1 MKIAIKLIV
10 WLILTIFLV
19 TTIANVSLAENHP
32 DTASF
37 YVGVTYGG
45 ATVEG
50 AKLLIDKVKDCTNL
64 FILASGNLQQNTTA
78 IEEIGDYAIAAGLNF
93 APYFGTSSSMTAYQ
107 NFAKTAQQRWGNHFT
122 GMYFFDEPGGK
133 ILDATDAYLTIKNNT
148 YLAKRNTG
156 NIIISEYS
164 IDGYGS
170 SYVTNYCPNGTV
182 KVTTTFP
189 DKSRNGTLYINHQDN
204 SYEIISNAPWR
215 EKPHIEYP
223 NGTKS
228 DFTPYTIER
237 EVTYCSNKDITIWE
251 RDWASQEYMLYT
263 KITGSARIAQVEP
276 LSTVLNRHPL
286 GNDVV
291 AQAFETYT
299 ASYLQPLKN
308 QSATIFTADYGLYW
322 WDFRS
327 GYDFVLAELGWN
339 NTLEQEIA
347 LVRGAANLQGKSW
360 GTILTWKYTHPPFLA
375 DGQEMFEQMKT
386 SYEAGA
392 KYVVIFNYSED
403 PKNPDTLQEEHFQAL
418 ERFWTEVV
426 QNPDVTHGSIKA
438 EAALVLPKNFGWGMR
453 NPQDTIWG
461 LWPANDIVF

>member
-204 SYEIISNAPWR
+204 SYEIYQMHLGAKNHILSIPTELKAIS
-215 EKPHIEYP
+215 PHIPSRERSRIVLIRISQF
-223 NGTKS
+223 GSGIGKVKS
-228 DFTPYTIER
+228 TCYTQR
-237 EVTYCSNKDITIWE
+237 
-251 RDWASQEYMLYT
+251 
-263 KITGSARIAQVEP
+263 
-276 LSTVLNRHPL
+276 
-286 GNDVV
+286 
-291 AQAFETYT
+291 
-299 ASYLQPLKN
+299 
-308 QSATIFTADYGLYW
+308 
-322 WDFRS
+322 
-327 GYDFVLAELGWN
+327 
-339 NTLEQEIA
+339 
-347 LVRGAANLQGKSW
+347 
-360 GTILTWKYTHPPFLA
+360 
-375 DGQEMFEQMKT
+375 
-386 SYEAGA
+386 
-392 KYVVIFNYSED
+392 
-403 PKNPDTLQEEHFQAL
+403 
-418 ERFWTEVV
+418 
-426 QNPDVTHGSIKA
+426 
-438 EAALVLPKNFGWGMR
+438 
-453 NPQDTIWG
+453 
-461 LWPANDIVF
+461 